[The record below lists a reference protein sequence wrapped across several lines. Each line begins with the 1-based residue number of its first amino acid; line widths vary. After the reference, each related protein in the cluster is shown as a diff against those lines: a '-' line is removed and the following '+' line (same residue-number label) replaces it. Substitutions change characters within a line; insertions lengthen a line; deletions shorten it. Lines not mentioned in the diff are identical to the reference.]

1 MLENE
6 KITTENKE
14 IIPETILSDTVE
26 TTDNLPEETITT
38 ESEIKVEEP
47 QKIITTESEI
57 KVEKPENIK
66 VADAKLTKE
75 QQTDLNRLLEL
86 GESAADAKAI
96 VTGTYKGKVE
106 KIDFNKS
113 EFEVDKEFLAKDGI
127 NLELS
132 IKARKKG
139 KDVSEQ
145 ILVDSAGIEEEGGY
159 ISAKTLYEMKGY
171 NADKENEIG
180 NKIRLKLGFGLDGDQ
195 FKENNIK
202 NMLIKQ
208 ITDSGKY
215 DKEVLANYL
224 NKIEVKTVDLSAYN
238 QKKKGLVYR
247 IPKELGGT
255 NMFSAVDSPKLS
267 GADVSDA
274 VADTGPIVAS
284 IVAGTVGS
292 TVGPVGTVAASAL
305 AAGYTEYARLWYGY
319 HKLGLQNDLYSP
331 EEFNEVAKSA
341 AIKYGLIDAAATG
354 VFLAGAKLILP
365 TILGK
370 SQLST
375 NTIKEFIETQGKT
388 NTGIF
393 KEVNKVKSQM
403 KKEFNLTSKEA
414 DSYFAVSV
422 GKAIL
427 DSDQLIKKGSAA
439 QRALLSD
446 EVVRL
451 ETQAE
456 FKAIENKILK
466 QTTGLSEVGNKTA
479 DKLIN
484 QIQTQVKGQA
494 GVALREAE
502 LALFTNTKQ
511 ITKLESNFVNDAA
524 TKYLDNFGVYL
535 DDAYRNIQSK
545 LSVLDDSI
553 ETGILANKEVIRLD
567 VKQTLKLIDKEIKGF
582 SLKGILPKKF
592 VKVPS
597 LKKGAKLE
605 NIAAAKAN
613 NKMASLASI
622 FNKEGFEKTGDV
634 MKIVKEGFEEL
645 SKKKSLTLKD
655 IVTLKN
661 AVNLLE
667 ETATNTKVIGQY
679 RNLSGSLTQ
688 NISEAITKSGDE
700 KLAAEFLERAD
711 LLNLKRNTLFKNF
724 SEEFGGGTNPQG
736 LQKLSFQSEN
746 LFNKLIDN
754 SPRARSEAMSFGQ
767 LIENGVVPNAT
778 VNNIKQA
785 LYRNYFN
792 KVIPDAS
799 GVAKM
804 SHKDFFE
811 QFGKNYESLLGK
823 DFKKLYNTK
832 SVIKAFDDSAAAV
845 ADINGTV
852 AKFLPGIENWSALSN
867 SGPGEI
873 VEHILKPEFAK
884 TMNITKLLQALPTQ
898 TVREIRSIFISR
910 MMKSVSTGDGFVP
923 TLTAKGGGFIE
934 GLKTAGIGS
943 KLLGGKSTG
952 TLNGKLLNNFLNENR
967 SIVSQMFDRN
977 FFDVYRSMGD
987 VLEMLQA
994 PLSASAAKD
1003 TSMAAASKNA
1013 ALFIDMIYGPLNHK
1027 RLILNRASR
1036 LLDSFGLTQD
1046 NLFLFTDYSLFVEAA
1061 KKNFMAGNYP
1071 AWVGKLPEKE
1081 RVTFI
1086 DKILKAVNLEN
1097 SKAGKLAAKYI
1108 TADNLVDIANF
1119 KLNRGAGV
1127 RESFNLLSKK
1137 GNRLAPLK
1145 NPIVQKEYLE
1155 DKYEEIKGEDNM
1167 QEDADVFLPFDIAGK
1182 YAIKSIQAVFG
1193 KAYKGGKYL
1202 YDEKR
1207 KADKEEERDIKEEK
1221 FREELEN

>member
-6 KITTENKE
+6 KIITENKE
-14 IIPETILSDTVE
+14 IIPETILSGTVE
-26 TTDNLPEETITT
+26 TTDTIPEETITT
-38 ESEIKVEEP
+38 ESEIKVEKP
-47 QKIITTESEI
+47 QETITTESEI
-57 KVEKPENIK
+57 KVEKPKNIK

-75 QQTDLNRLLEL
+75 QQIDLNRLLEI
-86 GESAADAKAI
+86 GESAEDAKAI

-127 NLELS
+127 DLELS

-139 KDVSEQ
+139 KEVSEQ
-145 ILVDSAGIEEEGGY
+145 ILVDSAGIETEGGY

-224 NKIEVKTVDLSAYN
+224 NKIEVKTVDLSAYD

-255 NMFSAVDSPKLS
+255 NMFSAVDSPKIS
-267 GADVSDA
+267 GADFSDA
-274 VADTGPIVAS
+274 VADGGPIVAS

-331 EEFNEVAKSA
+331 EKFNEVAKSA

-393 KEVNKVKSQM
+393 KEVNKVKDQM
-403 KKEFNLTSKEA
+403 KKEFNLTSKET
-414 DSYFAVSV
+414 DTYFAVSV

-484 QIQTQVKGQA
+484 QIQKQVKGQA
-494 GVALREAE
+494 NVALREAE

-567 VKQTLKLIDKEIKGF
+567 VKQTLKLIDKEIKEF

-597 LKKGAKLE
+597 LKKGAKLK

-679 RNLSGSLTQ
+679 RNLSGSLTR
-688 NISEAITKSGDE
+688 NISEAITKSNDK

-754 SPRARSEAMSFGQ
+754 SPTARSEAMSFGQ

-923 TLTAKGGGFIE
+923 NI
-934 GLKTAGIGS
+934 GI
-943 KLLGGKSTG
+943 KVLGGKSTG

-967 SIVSQMFDRN
+967 SIVSQMFDGN
-977 FFDVYRSMGD
+977 FFKVYRSMGD

-1036 LLDSFGLTQD
+1036 LLDSFGLSQD

-1097 SKAGKLAAKYI
+1097 SKAGKLVAKYLNY
-1108 TADNLVDIANF
+1108 DNLVDVANLG
-1119 KLNRGAGV
+1119 LNRGAGI
-1127 RESFNLLSKK
+1127 RKSFNLLPRK

-1145 NPIVQKEYLE
+1145 NPLVQKEYLE

-1167 QEDADVFLPFDIAGK
+1167 QEDADVFLPFDIVGK
-1182 YAIKSIQAVFG
+1182 YAIKAIQAVFG
-1193 KAYKGGKYL
+1193 KGYEGGKYL
-1202 YDEKR
+1202 YDEKK
-1207 KADKEEERDIKEEK
+1207 KADKEEKRDIRKEK
-1221 FREELEN
+1221 FDEIIN

>member
-26 TTDNLPEETITT
+26 TTDTLPEETITT

-47 QKIITTESEI
+47 QETITTESEI
-57 KVEKPENIK
+57 KVEKPETIK

-75 QQTDLNRLLEL
+75 QQTDLNKLLEM

-96 VTGTYKGKVE
+96 VTGTYEGKVE

-127 NLELS
+127 DLELS

-139 KDVSEQ
+139 KEVSEQ

-171 NADKENEIG
+171 NADKENEITG
-180 NKIRLKLGFGLDGDQ
+180 KIRLKLGFGLDGDQ

-202 NMLIKQ
+202 NLLIKQ

-215 DKEVLANYL
+215 DKEVLTNYL
-224 NKIEVKTVDLSAYN
+224 NKIEVKTVDLSAYD

-567 VKQTLKLIDKEIKGF
+567 VKQTLKLIDKEIKEF

-679 RNLSGSLTQ
+679 RNLSGSLTR
-688 NISEAITKSGDE
+688 NISEAITKSGDK

-873 VEHILKPEFAK
+873 VEHILKPQFAK

-923 TLTAKGGGFIE
+923 NI
-934 GLKTAGIGS
+934 GI
-943 KLLGGKSTG
+943 KALGGKSTG

-967 SIVSQMFDRN
+967 SIVSQMFDGN
-977 FFDVYRSMGD
+977 FFKVYRSMGD

-1036 LLDSFGLTQD
+1036 LLDSFGLSQD
-1046 NLFLFTDYSLFVEAA
+1046 NLFLFTDYSIFVEAA

-1086 DKILKAVNLEN
+1086 NKILKAVNLEN
-1097 SKAGKLAAKYI
+1097 SKAGKLVAKYLNY
-1108 TADNLVDIANF
+1108 DNLVDVANIG
-1119 KLNRGAGV
+1119 LNRGAGI
-1127 RESFNLLSKK
+1127 RKSFNLLPKK

-1167 QEDADVFLPFDIAGK
+1167 QEDADVFLPFDIVGK
-1182 YAIKSIQAVFG
+1182 YAIKAIQAVFG
-1193 KAYKGGKYL
+1193 KGYEGGKYL
-1202 YDEKR
+1202 YDEKK
-1207 KADKEEERDIKEEK
+1207 KADKEEKRDIKEEK